1 MLRINGHQVA
11 GVIFDIDG
19 TLVDSFATLVS
30 VLNIILKKYQLDPV
44 SEEFLASCFRRN
56 MNLGETLHEN
66 YSSSFEEPFIET
78 LRSDI
83 LDLFLKVEV
92 EEVKPFPGVDRLFE
106 KLKTHQLKIGIAT
119 GRMSPPENEW
129 ARFRRYGLEK
139 YLNALVTSRE
149 VEQRKPSPDAIIE
162 CARRLEIPLGQSLV
176 VGDTASDIIAARR
189 AGAIAVAVSTGQ
201 DSLES
206 LKSQHPELLFENLE
220 AFSLFLDK
228 ETDRS

>member
-1 MLRINGHQVA
+1 MLRVNGHQVA

-19 TLVDSFATLVS
+19 TLVDSFPTLFS
-30 VLNIILKKYQLDPV
+30 VLNTILKKYQLEPV
-44 SEEFLASCFRRN
+44 SEAFLASCFRRN
-56 MNLGETLHEN
+56 MNLAETLQEN

-78 LRSDI
+78 LRSDT

-92 EEVKPFPGVDRLFE
+92 EEVKPLPGVVRLFE
-106 KLKTHQLKIGIAT
+106 KLKNHQLKIGIAT
-119 GRMSPPENEW
+119 GRVSPPENEW

-139 YLNALVTSRE
+139 YLDALVTSRE
-149 VEQRKPSPDAIIE
+149 VEKRKPSPDAVIE
-162 CARRLEIPLGQSLV
+162 CARRLEIPLRQSLV
-176 VGDTASDIIAARR
+176 VGDTESDVIAARR

-201 DSLES
+201 ESLET

-228 ETDRS
+228 EATRS

>member
-1 MLRINGHQVA
+1 MLRVNGHQVA

-19 TLVDSFATLVS
+19 TLVDSFSTLIS
-30 VLNIILKKYQLDPV
+30 VFNIILKKYQLAPV
-44 SEEFLASCFRRN
+44 PEEFLVSCFRRN
-56 MNLGETLHEN
+56 MNLAETLHEK
-66 YSSSFEEPFIET
+66 YSFSFEEPFIET

-106 KLKTHQLKIGIAT
+106 KLKNHHLKIGIAT
-119 GRMSPPENEW
+119 GRTSPPENEW

-139 YLNALVTSRE
+139 YLDALVTSRE
-149 VEQRKPSPDAIIE
+149 VEKRKPSPDAIIE
-162 CARRLEIPLGQSLV
+162 CAKRLEIPLRQSLV
-176 VGDTASDIIAARR
+176 VGDTESDVIAARR

-201 DSLES
+201 DSLQS

-228 ETDRS
+228 EADRS

>member
-1 MLRINGHQVA
+1 MLKVNGHLVA

-19 TLVDSFATLVS
+19 TLVDSFATLLS
-30 VLNIILKKYQLDPV
+30 VLNIILKKYQLEPV
-44 SEEFLASCFRRN
+44 SEESLASCFRRN
-56 MNLGETLHEN
+56 RNLAETLHEN

-119 GRMSPPENEW
+119 GRTSPPENEW

-139 YLNALVTSRE
+139 YLDALVTSRE
-149 VEQRKPSPDAIIE
+149 VEKRKPSPDAIIE
-162 CARRLEIPLGQSLV
+162 CARRLEIPLGQALV
-176 VGDTASDIIAARR
+176 VGDTESDVIAARR

-206 LKSQHPELLFENLE
+206 LKSQHPALLFENLE

>member
-1 MLRINGHQVA
+1 MLRVNGHQVA

-19 TLVDSFATLVS
+19 TLVDSFGTLVS
-30 VLNIILKKYQLDPV
+30 VFNIILKKYQLAPV

-56 MNLGETLHEN
+56 MNLAETLHKR

-83 LDLFLKVEV
+83 LNLFLKVEV
-92 EEVKPFPGVDRLFE
+92 EEVKPFPGVDRLFR
-106 KLKTHQLKIGIAT
+106 KLKIHQLKIGIAT
-119 GRMSPPENEW
+119 GRTSPPENEW

-139 YLNALVTSRE
+139 YLDALVTSRE
-149 VEQRKPSPDAIIE
+149 VEKRKPSPDAIIE
-162 CARRLEIPLGQSLV
+162 CARRLQIPLEQSLV
-176 VGDTASDIIAARR
+176 VGDTESDVIAARR
-189 AGAIAVAVSTGQ
+189 AGAISVAVSTGQ
-201 DSLES
+201 ESLKS

-228 ETDRS
+228 ENIRS